1 MSEAQPGHNGQLK
14 AIVDRVVN
22 LEDQKKDLSKDIA
35 EIYLEAK
42 GGGLNPSAIRVI
54 VRKKRQDAKK
64 AEALEAE
71 VQAYMVAMGMV

>member
-1 MSEAQPGHNGQLK
+1 MSEPQAGHNGQLK

-42 GGGLNPSAIRVI
+42 GNGFNPKAIRVI
-54 VRKKRQDAKK
+54 VRTQRQDAKK
-64 AEALEAE
+64 AAELEAD
-71 VQAYMVAMGMV
+71 VSAYMAALGMI

>member
-1 MSEAQPGHNGQLK
+1 MSEPQAGHNGQLK

-42 GGGLNPSAIRVI
+42 GGGLNPSRHPRDRTQEATG
-54 VRKKRQDAKK
+54 RQ
-64 AEALEAE
+64 E
-71 VQAYMVAMGMV
+71 G